1 MKKNIMAGIL
11 VLILALFAAINL
23 QSADA
28 YQIKADARTKKV
40 PMGTKLELEAANTIT
55 TETLNAGDM
64 FSAYLTNDVMKD
76 GDVVLPRGTIIR
88 GNSAKVTKPKMLSRS
103 AVLYLNF
110 DHIVA
115 PNGKQIPL
123 RAGISSALKL
133 TQDGG
138 IDGGGGYGEAL
149 VENLDK
155 SGEIIKKSTNWGLK
169 SGEELFTGGKYLVTP
184 IAAVG
189 GTIAGVGYLVGDS
202 VMDLFRKG
210 KNVIILKGQRFEIL
224 LLESIDVPLF

>member
-1 MKKNIMAGIL
+1 MKKNILAGVLAL
-11 VLILALFAAINL
+11 VLAFFATYI

-28 YQIKADARTKKV
+28 YQIQADAATKRV

-64 FSAYLTNDVMKD
+64 FSAYLTNDVIKD

-88 GNSAKVTKPKMLSRS
+88 GNSAKIVKPKMLSRS

-123 RAGISSALKL
+123 KAGISSYLKL

-149 VENLDK
+149 AENLDK
-155 SGEIIKKSTNWGLK
+155 SGEIIKKSASWGVK

-202 VMDLFRKG
+202 VIDLFRKG
-210 KNVIILKGQRFEIL
+210 KNVIILKGQKLEIL

>member
-1 MKKNIMAGIL
+1 M
-11 VLILALFAAINL
+11 
-23 QSADA
+23 
-28 YQIKADARTKKV
+28 
-40 PMGTKLELEAANTIT
+40 
-55 TETLNAGDM
+55 
-64 FSAYLTNDVMKD
+64 
-76 GDVVLPRGTIIR
+76 
-88 GNSAKVTKPKMLSRS
+88 
-103 AVLYLNF
+103 
-110 DHIVA
+110 
-115 PNGKQIPL
+115 
-123 RAGISSALKL
+123 
-133 TQDGG
+133 
-138 IDGGGGYGEAL
+138 
-149 VENLDK
+149 DK

>member
-1 MKKNIMAGIL
+1 MKKNITAGFLAL
-11 VLILALFAAINL
+11 VFTLFAAFVI
-23 QSADA
+23 QTADA
-28 YQIKADARTKKV
+28 YQIKADAQTKKV

-64 FSAYLTNDVMKD
+64 FSAYLINDIIKD

-88 GNSAKVTKPKMLSRS
+88 GSSAKIIRPKMLSRS

-123 RAGISSALKL
+123 KAGISSYLRL
-133 TQDGG
+133 TEDGG
-138 IDGGGGYGEAL
+138 IDGGGGYGSAL
-149 VENLDK
+149 AENLDK
-155 SGEIIKKSTNWGLK
+155 SGDIIKKTATWGVK

-202 VMDLFRKG
+202 VIDLFRKG
-210 KNVIILKGQRFEIL
+210 KDVIIIKGQKFEIL

>member
-11 VLILALFAAINL
+11 VLVLALFAAINL

-40 PMGTKLELEAANTIT
+40 PMGTKL
-55 TETLNAGDM
+55 AGDM

>member
-1 MKKNIMAGIL
+1 MKKNILAGVLTL
-11 VLILALFAAINL
+11 VLAFFAL
-23 QSADA
+23 QADA
-28 YQIKADARTKKV
+28 YQIKADAATKKV

-64 FSAYLTNDVMKD
+64 FSAYLINDIIKD

-88 GNSAKVTKPKMLSRS
+88 GNSAKVIRPKMLSRS

-123 RAGISSALKL
+123 KAGISSYLKL

-138 IDGGGGYGEAL
+138 IDGGGGYGDAL

-155 SGEIIKKSTNWGLK
+155 SGEIIKKSATWGVK

-210 KNVIILKGQRFEIL
+210 KNVIILKGQKFEIL

>member
-1 MKKNIMAGIL
+1 MKKNIMTGVL
-11 VLILALFAAINL
+11 VLIMAAFGIL
-23 QSADA
+23 QNAGA
-28 YQIKADARTKKV
+28 YQIQADAKTKKV

-64 FSAYLTNDVMKD
+64 FSAYLTKDIIKD
-76 GDVVLPRGTIIR
+76 GDVVLPKGTIIR
-88 GNSAKVTKPKMLSRS
+88 GNSAKIIKPKMFSRS
-103 AVLYLNF
+103 AALYLNF

-123 RAGISSALKL
+123 RAGISSNLKL

-149 VENLDK
+149 AENLDK

-169 SGEELFTGGKYLVTP
+169 SGEELFNGGKYLVTP

-189 GTIAGVGYLVGDS
+189 GTIAGIGYLVGDS
-202 VMDLFRKG
+202 VIDLFRKG
-210 KNVIILKGQRFEIL
+210 KNVIILKGQKFDIL
-224 LLESIDVPLF
+224 LLESIDVPVF